1 MAGFTER
8 ASARIAERLEPLM
21 GGARDAAS
29 DPPVKSARTTV
40 VIGRLLGIAFLTCFA
55 TGLYS
60 HLLQDPLPW
69 LPMPARPVELYRVTQ
84 GLHVISGTAA
94 VPLLLAKL
102 WTVYPRLFEWP
113 PVRSVAHALER
124 ASIAVLVGVSLVEVT
139 IGLLNL
145 VQWYVFPFSFRT
157 THFALAWVLIGA
169 LAVHLGVKLP
179 VIVRVWRRRPDDPP
193 DAAGRT
199 LTRRGFVGAVGA
211 AAASAVLLTAG
222 QTVPALAPFNALAPR
237 RMGVGPQGLPINRTA
252 AQAGVTDTAV
262 APDWVLTVATPSGS
276 RDFTLDDLHA
286 LPQAEAVLPI
296 ACVEG
301 WSQSA
306 TWRGVRMVDLL
317 AAAGAAG
324 PTAPLRIESLQER
337 GAFAR
342 TEMPPQYAT
351 DPLTLVALELNGGTL
366 HVDHGYPARVIAP
379 GRPGVMQTKW
389 LRRIEVTA

>member
-8 ASARIAERLEPLM
+8 ASDRIAERLEPLM
-21 GGARDAAS
+21 GVAREASSDA
-29 DPPVKSARTTV
+29 PVKSARTTV
-40 VIGRLLGIAFLTCFA
+40 VIGRLLGVAFLVCFA

-69 LPMPARPVELYRVTQ
+69 LPMPTRPVELYRWTQ
-84 GLHVISGTAA
+84 GVHVIAGTAA

-102 WTVYPRLFEWP
+102 WSVYPRLFEWP
-113 PVRSVAHALER
+113 PVRSVAHLLER

-145 VQWYVFPFSFRT
+145 VQWYVFPFSFRS
-157 THFALAWVLIGA
+157 THFALAWLLIGA

-179 VIVRVWRRRPDDPP
+179 VIVRVWRRHSDDPA

-199 LTRRGFVGAVGA
+199 LTRRGFVAAVGTA
-211 AAASAVLLTAG
+211 SASAVLLTAG

-237 RMGVGPQGLPINRTA
+237 RMGVGPQGLPVNRTA
-252 AQAGVTDTAV
+252 AQAGVTESAV

-276 RDFTLDDLHA
+276 QDFSLDDLRA
-286 LPQAEAVLPI
+286 LPQAEEVLPI

-306 TWRGVRMVDLL
+306 TWRGVRLVDLL
-317 AAAGAAG
+317 EAAGAG
-324 PTAPLRIESLQER
+324 EPTAALRIESLQER

-342 TEMPPQYAT
+342 TEMPPQYAR
-351 DPLTLVALELNGGTL
+351 DPLTLIALELNGGTL
-366 HVDHGYPARVIAP
+366 DVDHGFPARVIAP